1 VVHWYQLK
9 DPIAD
14 LFGLSHD
21 AMHVHVGLTIFLVVA
36 MLLRKVRGGVWL
48 ALGAVL
54 LAELGNEVGDSFDWI
69 RWTGRPNLL
78 ESAKDVV
85 STVLWPLV
93 FAMIWTLA
101 RRTGGTGGG
110 GDR

>member
-1 VVHWYQLK
+1 MHWYQLK
-9 DPIAD
+9 DPVAD

-21 AMHVHVGLTIFLVVA
+21 AMHVHAGLAIFLVVA
-36 MLLRKVRGGVWL
+36 VLLRKARGGVWL

-69 RWTGRPNLL
+69 RWTGRPNLV

-93 FAMIWTLA
+93 LSVIWTLA
-101 RRTGGTGGG
+101 RRKGGTREV

>member
-9 DPIAD
+9 DPVAD

-21 AMHVHVGLTIFLVVA
+21 AMHVHVGLAIFLVVA
-36 MLLRKVRGGVWL
+36 AVLRKVRGGVWL

-54 LAELGNEVGDSFDWI
+54 AGELVNEVGDSFDWI
-69 RWTGRPNLL
+69 RWTGAPNLM
-78 ESAKDVV
+78 ESAKDVI

-93 FAMIWTLA
+93 LAAIWTLA
-101 RRTGGTGGG
+101 RRGGTGAG